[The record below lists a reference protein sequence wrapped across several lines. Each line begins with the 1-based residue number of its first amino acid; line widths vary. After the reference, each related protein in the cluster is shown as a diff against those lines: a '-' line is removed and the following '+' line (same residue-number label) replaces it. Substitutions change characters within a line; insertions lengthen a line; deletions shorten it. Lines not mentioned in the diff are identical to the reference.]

1 MPPTLQTLRSLT
13 RLTSVLMA
21 TQRTRVSL
29 CAAALPSLRL
39 TTRTLASRFGI
50 FQIPW
55 ILNSTQPA
63 RRLTSPKI
71 RPVSIWTAT
80 TSLPQTAAMQ
90 KSASFMTNHPR
101 VHNKG
106 FTLLETLIYIALLGM
121 LLTGVLL
128 TAYPLFTGAERI
140 TKNVTAEGE
149 AAFILRKISWALS
162 SAASVSTPSAGS
174 SGATLTVGQVGGG
187 SITI

>member
-1 MPPTLQTLRSLT
+1 
-13 RLTSVLMA
+13 
-21 TQRTRVSL
+21 
-29 CAAALPSLRL
+29 
-39 TTRTLASRFGI
+39 
-50 FQIPW
+50 
-55 ILNSTQPA
+55 
-63 RRLTSPKI
+63 
-71 RPVSIWTAT
+71 
-80 TSLPQTAAMQ
+80 MQ

-162 SAASVSTPSAGS
+162 SATSVSVPNSTTLTIQHASAGQLKFDLNVDS
-174 SGATLTVGQVGGG
+174 LELNDTFPLNASRAPVTSFSVTNTPASGGTPRYIAPAEVARIVALMWRYRGARGVYGESGCVDTTREFPRWVHPGTADLVLPLQ
-187 SITI
+187 